1 MSDNDNDAVEVV
13 EDADESP
20 AEAADDSE
28 EAPAE
33 ADEVAEAETTGTA
46 DAATDEEAAEADE
59 EADAGPTFDEDV
71 MPDDEADL
79 LIPVEDYLAAGVH
92 IGTQQ
97 KTQDMER
104 FIHRVRDDGLYVLD
118 VSRTDQRIRTAAD
131 FLANYAPEQI
141 LVTSSRQYGQFPAK
155 KFADAVGAR
164 ARTGRFIPGTL
175 TNPEYAGYIEPDVV
189 VVTDPIGDAQA
200 VKEAITVGIPVIA
213 MCDSNNQT
221 SNVDLVVPTNNKGRR
236 ALSVVYWL
244 LANETL
250 DRRGSDTVYALEDF
264 EAEI

>member
-1 MSDNDNDAVEVV
+1 MTPNDNDAVEM
-13 EDADESP
+13 EDAPTMTDDAPTTTESAPPEP
-20 AEAADDSE
+20 AEA
-28 EAPAE
+28 
-33 ADEVAEAETTGTA
+33 V
-46 DAATDEEAAEADE
+46 
-59 EADAGPTFDEDV
+59 DEDV

-79 LIPVEDYLAAGVH
+79 LIPVEEYLSAGIH

-97 KTQDMER
+97 KTADMER

-118 VSRTDQRIRTAAD
+118 VSQTDARIRLAAD
-131 FLANYAPEQI
+131 FLAQYSPAQM
-141 LVTSSRQYGQFPAK
+141 LVTTSRQYGRYPAER
-155 KFADAVGAR
+155 FADVVGAV

-175 TNPEYAGYIEPDVV
+175 TNPDYAGYIEPDVV
-189 VVTDPIGDAQA
+189 VVTDPIGDAQV
-200 VKEAITVGIPVIA
+200 VKEAVTVGIPVIA

-250 DRRGSDTVYALEDF
+250 DRRGADTVYGLDEF
-264 EAEI
+264 EEAI